1 MTRGLGLVEAASTSL
16 PSEAVA
22 LLGAL
27 THLGDPPVLL
37 AVVTL
42 VYWVRNRERGAAL
55 LSLAVGA
62 LALVVVLKATFGLS
76 RPPVAFRAV
85 PADGYG
91 FPSGHALG
99 AGAVLGGL
107 AVYTDAWSRST
118 RATIAGSLIAAV
130 AVSRVGLG
138 VHYAVDVIA
147 GVAFG
152 LLFLALH
159 RVVLDRDGTRGFS
172 LAVGVAVGGL
182 LVAGPT
188 RDALALVGLAVG
200 GLLAVWLT
208 PTPPVACDR
217 RDVQYAAVDLPV
229 AVVLGVAAG
238 GPWTPTP
245 LVPVAGIALTAG
257 IIALPCLPGRRPTT
271 RGST

>member
-1 MTRGLGLVEAASTSL
+1 MTRRLGLMQAASAWL
-16 PSEAVA
+16 PPEAVGV
-22 LLGAL
+22 LGVL

-37 AVVTL
+37 AVATL
-42 VYWVRNRERGAAL
+42 VYWVRDRERGAAL
-55 LSLAVGA
+55 LSLTIGA
-62 LALVVVLKATFGLS
+62 LALVVALKATFGLS
-76 RPPVAFRAV
+76 RPPVAFRAI

-99 AGAVLGGL
+99 AGAVFGGL
-107 AVYTDAWSRST
+107 AVYTDAWSWTT
-118 RATIAGSLIAAV
+118 RATVAGSLISVV

-152 LLFLALH
+152 LLFLVLH

-172 LAVGVAVGGL
+172 LAVGVAVAGL
-182 LVAGPT
+182 LIAGPT

-208 PTPPVACDR
+208 PTPPVAGDR
-217 RDVQYAAVDLPV
+217 RDIQYVAAGLPV

-238 GPWTPTP
+238 GPWTPIP

-257 IIALPCLPGRRPTT
+257 IIALPCLPSRRPVVH
-271 RGST
+271 GSR